1 MIKIVKYLR
10 KIDWI
15 LIAIIMGLTIGQ
27 VYCTMSLTD
36 AIGELT
42 SIIMKTQAHQATEI
56 DIWWG
61 AGMMVAYAVGSM
73 VCQMIIALCASV
85 ISASLSTRLREKL
98 NDKISVLSMG
108 QIEQFSTASL
118 ITRATND
125 IQTIGFTFVL
135 GARMLFSAP
144 ATTIWA
150 ICKIQAVSGELTF
163 VTAGGIFLLVLF
175 LILMFVFLMPRFKK
189 TQKLID
195 KMNLVAQENL
205 SGIRVIHAFNA
216 EDYQE
221 SKFDAVNKDLTKI
234 QIFTSRLTALMN
246 PFLQLIMSGISLG
259 IYWLGAYL
267 INKGTTDYP
276 TLVSFSTLSSIIVMS
291 FMMLMFMFIMIP
303 RAQISANRVHEV
315 LESTPS
321 IVDPKKETE
330 ATEIGSVEFS
340 HVSFAY
346 NEKGGEVLSDISF
359 RIEKGQTLAVIG
371 PTGSGK
377 STIVSLLAR
386 FYDPTSGQV
395 KIDGVDLKET
405 KEATLRKK
413 LSLVPQKGVLF
424 SGTVESNIKFSNPS
438 LSDQD
443 MVKAAQIAMAEEF
456 ILNMEDG
463 YKSHIARGGS
473 NVSGGQKQRLCIAR
487 AIVSSPEICV
497 FDDSFSAL
505 DFKTDLQV
513 RKNLKASLS
522 QTTKIIVAQRIGTI
536 MDADEILV
544 LNEGRIVGRGKHDDL
559 LRNCAEYKEIALSQ
573 LSKEELGL

>member
-1 MIKIVKYLR
+1 MIKIMKYLR
-10 KIDWI
+10 KIDWF
-15 LIAIIMGLTIGQ
+15 LIVAIMGLTVVQ

-36 AIGELT
+36 AIGGLT
-42 SIIMKTQAHQATEI
+42 RTIMEVQAHQAGEA

-61 AGMMVAYAVGSM
+61 AGMMVAYASGSM
-73 VCQMIIALCASV
+73 ACQMVIALCASV
-85 ISASLSTRLREKL
+85 ISASLSTNLRQRL
-98 NDKISVLSMG
+98 NNKITSLSMG
-108 QIEQFSTASL
+108 QIERFSTASL

-125 IQTIGFTFVL
+125 IQNIGFTFVL
-135 GARMLFSAP
+135 AARMLFSAP

-163 VTAGGIFLLVLF
+163 VTAGGIALLVLF
-175 LILMFVFLMPRFKK
+175 LILMFVFLMPRFKR

-221 SKFDAVNKDLTKI
+221 EKFSGVNKDLTKI

-246 PFLQLIMSGISLG
+246 PFLTLIMNGISLG

-276 TLVSFSTLSSIIVMS
+276 TLVSFSTLSSIIIMS

-303 RAQISANRVHEV
+303 RSQISANRVNEI
-315 LESTPS
+315 LDSTPS
-321 IVDPKKETE
+321 IVDPKEETE
-330 ATEIGSVEFS
+330 AKEVGTVEFS
-340 HVSFAY
+340 HVNFAY
-346 NEKGGEVLSDISF
+346 DENGGDVISDISF
-359 RIEKGQTLAVIG
+359 RIEKGQTLAIIG

-377 STIVSLLAR
+377 TTILSLLAR
-386 FYDPTSGQV
+386 FYDPSSGEV
-395 KIDGVDLKET
+395 KIDGVDVKEM

-413 LSLVPQKGVLF
+413 LALVPQKGVLF
-424 SGTVESNIKFSNPS
+424 SGTVESNIKFSS
-438 LSDQD
+438 EDLSDEA
-443 MVKAAQIAMAEEF
+443 MVKAAQIAMADDF
-456 ILNMEDG
+456 ISKMEDG
-463 YKSHIARGGS
+463 YKSRIARGGS

-487 AIVSSPEICV
+487 AIASSPEICV

-513 RKNLKASLS
+513 RKNLKANLKD
-522 QTTKIIVAQRIGTI
+522 TTKIIVAQRIGTI

-544 LNEGRIVGRGKHDDL
+544 LNEGKIVGRGKHETL
-559 LRNCAEYKEIALSQ
+559 LQECEEYREIALSQ